1 MWKNII
7 KHMATDSY
15 SAVWVSHSSI
25 GDFLKCPRA
34 YFLKHVYK
42 DPKSGHKIKLVTPPL
57 SLGQIIHE
65 VLESLA
71 ILPVEVRLQESLVV
85 KFHALWGKVSGKRG
99 GFTSSEM
106 ELRFKKRGEDMLNRV
121 MEHPGPLARKAV
133 RIKSDMDIIHYWLSE
148 KDNIILCGKIDWLEY
163 VPDFNSVH
171 IIDFK
176 TSKNEEDAGSLQLP
190 IYYLLAKNCQTR
202 TVDKASYWYI
212 ERNNEPAEKK
222 LPDEDT
228 AYKKV
233 LEVAKK
239 IKLARQLSVF
249 KCPYKNGCNI
259 CRPFEKI
266 IRGEAQFVGE
276 DSWGNNMYILEEATP
291 EKESE
296 VL

>member
-1 MWKNII
+1 MVADPYN
-7 KHMATDSY
+7 
-15 SAVWVSHSSI
+15 AVWVSHTSI

-34 YFLKHVYK
+34 YYLKHMYR
-42 DPKSGHKIKLVTPPL
+42 DPKSGHKIKLVTAPL
-57 SLGQIIHE
+57 SLGQIIHQ
-65 VLESLA
+65 VLESLSTIPA
-71 ILPVEVRLQESLVV
+71 EERMKESLVI
-85 KFHALWGKVSGKRG
+85 KFHALWGNISGRRG
-99 GFTSSEM
+99 GFTNPEM

-121 MEHPGPLARKAV
+121 MEHPGPLAKKAV

-163 VPDFNSVH
+163 LPDFNGVH

-176 TSKNEEDAGSLQLP
+176 TSKNEEEAGSLQLP
-190 IYYLLAKNCQTR
+190 IYYLLAKNCQNR

-212 ERNNEPAEKK
+212 ERNNEPTEKK
-222 LPDEDT
+222 LPDAEE

-233 LEVAKK
+233 FEVAKK

-249 KCPYKNGCNI
+249 KCPYKTGCGV
-259 CRPFEKI
+259 CRPMERI
-266 IRGEAQFVGE
+266 IRGDAQFVGVDE
-276 DSWGNNMYILEEATP
+276 RGSDMYILEESSP